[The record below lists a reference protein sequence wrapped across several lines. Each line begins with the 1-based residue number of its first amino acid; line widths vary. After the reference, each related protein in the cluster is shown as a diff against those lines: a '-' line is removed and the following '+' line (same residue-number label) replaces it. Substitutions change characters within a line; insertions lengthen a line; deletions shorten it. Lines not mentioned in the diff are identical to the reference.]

1 MSTMLDVNFLTG
13 MFGLILLV
21 DVVVTWTTNAGTAG
35 AAGAGHSATTNN
47 LIDLLVKGTPYA
59 FIAYALIVTGSSEDM
74 YRNLCLLLSVLSIVA
89 SVFVSTTTP
98 KVGDEITYI
107 ARPMAYASFAVIPII
122 LYGRRS

>member
-1 MSTMLDVNFLTG
+1 MLDVNFLTG

-21 DVVVTWTTNAGTAG
+21 DVVVAWTTNAGTAG